1 MDVNATVDTMVEN
14 RSAHCKVYVE
24 PSLKKIIQKYAKMNG
39 LTFSEAG
46 RELWLDA
53 IRDKQ
58 VQ

>member
-1 MDVNATVDTMVEN
+1 MDVNATVDAMVEN
-14 RSAHCKVYVE
+14 RSSHCKIYVE
-24 PSLKKIIQKYAKMNG
+24 PSLKKIIQQYAKNNG

-58 VQ
+58 VL